1 MGLWMVLFL
10 VWLLACWGFLALEV
24 HFDFRVYSR
33 PFFFTAGWVLPL
45 TFGGRAVLEA

>member
-33 PFFFTAGWVLPL
+33 PFFFTAGWVLPVTL
-45 TFGGRAVLEA
+45 GVLAVLGA